1 MKIIYFGTPEF
12 AVPSLQALIE
22 SGEDV
27 ISVVT
32 QPDKVKG
39 RGHKLS
45 QPPVK
50 ELALSM
56 GTRVLQ
62 PLGIRTPEFFNEMS
76 GLSPDIIVVVAYG
89 KILPP
94 SLLNLPPLRCVNV
107 HASLL
112 PQYRGAA
119 PIQWALLNGDKKTGV
134 TTMFMDEGM
143 DTGDVLLKE
152 EVDIDDEDNAY
163 TLSRRLSH
171 AGAALLIKTL
181 KGLKDKSITPVP
193 QSGKPTFAPPLKK
206 ENGRINWSLSAR
218 DISNLIRGTY
228 PWPGAYCYLNGE
240 KINIIKAKVVS
251 HDNKGSAGQIIQTS
265 GSDIL
270 VSTGLGILA
279 ISEVKPEGKQIMPA
293 SAFMNGRHLKDGAS
307 FDTL

>member
-27 ISVVT
+27 VSVVT

-50 ELALSM
+50 ELALSR
-56 GTRVLQ
+56 GIQVLQ
-62 PLGIRTPEFFNEMS
+62 PSGIRTPEFFAEMAE
-76 GLSPDIIVVVAYG
+76 LTPDIIVVVAYG

-94 SLLNLPPLRCVNV
+94 SLLNLSPLGCVNV

-119 PIQWALLNGDKKTGV
+119 PIQWALINGDEKTGV
-134 TTMFMDEGM
+134 TTMYMDEGM
-143 DTGDVLLKE
+143 DTGDILLKE
-152 EVDIDDEDNAY
+152 EVEIDEEDSAY
-163 TLSRRLSH
+163 ILGRRLSL
-171 AGAALLIKTL
+171 AGASLLIKTL
-181 KGLKDKSITPVP
+181 KGLKDKSIRPVP
-193 QSGKPTFAPPLKK
+193 QGGKPTFAPPLKK

-218 DISNLIRGTY
+218 EISNLIRGTY

-251 HDNKGSAGQIIQTS
+251 HISKGTVGRIEEIS

-270 VSTGLGILA
+270 VSTGEGTLA
-279 ISEVKPEGKQIMPA
+279 VSEVKPEGKKIMSA
-293 SAFMNGRHLKDGAS
+293 SAFMNGRHLKEGAA
-307 FDTL
+307 FEVL

>member
-27 ISVVT
+27 VSVVT
-32 QPDKVKG
+32 QPDKLKG

-45 QPPVK
+45 QPPVR
-50 ELALSM
+50 ELALSS
-56 GTRVLQ
+56 GIRVLQ
-62 PLGIRTPEFFNEMS
+62 PSGIRTPEFFDEMA
-76 GLSPDIIVVVAYG
+76 GLAPDIIVVVAYG

-94 SLLNLPPLRCVNV
+94 SLLKLPPLGCVNV

-119 PIQWALLNGDKKTGV
+119 PIQWALINGDEKTGI

-143 DTGDVLLKE
+143 DTGDILLKE
-152 EVDIDDEDNAY
+152 EVKIDEEDNAY
-163 TLSRRLSH
+163 TLSCRLSLV
-171 AGAALLIKTL
+171 GASLLIKTL
-181 KGLKDKSITPVP
+181 RGLKDKSIRPVP

-218 DISNLIRGTY
+218 EISNLIRGTY

-240 KINIIKAKVVS
+240 KINIIKAGVVANN
-251 HDNKGSAGQIIQTS
+251 NKGVVGRIEEITVS
-265 GSDIL
+265 GIL
-270 VSTGLGILA
+270 VSTGEGRLA
-279 ISEVKPEGKQIMPA
+279 VSEVKPEGKKIMSA
-293 SAFMNGRHLKDGAS
+293 SALMNGRRLKEGAA

>member
-22 SGEDV
+22 SGEDIV
-27 ISVVT
+27 SVVT

-50 ELALSM
+50 ELALSR
-56 GTRVLQ
+56 GIQVLQ
-62 PLGIRTPEFFNEMS
+62 PSGIRTPEFFAEMA
-76 GLSPDIIVVVAYG
+76 GLTPDIIVVVAYG
-89 KILPP
+89 KIIPP
-94 SLLNLPPLRCVNV
+94 SLLDLPPLGCVNV

-119 PIQWALLNGDKKTGV
+119 PIQWALINGDEKTGI
-134 TTMFMDEGM
+134 TTMYMDEGM
-143 DTGDVLLKE
+143 DTGDILLKE
-152 EVDIDDEDNAY
+152 EMEIDEEDNAY
-163 TLSRRLSH
+163 TLGRRLSLV
-171 AGAALLIKTL
+171 GASLLIKTL
-181 KGLKDKSITPVP
+181 KGLKDKSIRPVP
-193 QSGKPTFAPPLKK
+193 QGGKSTFAPPLKK

-218 DISNLIRGTY
+218 EISNLIRGTY

-240 KINIIKAKVVS
+240 KINIIRAKVVS
-251 HDNKGSAGQIIQTS
+251 HISKGTVGRIEEIS

-270 VSTGLGILA
+270 VSTGKGTLA
-279 ISEVKPEGKQIMPA
+279 VSEVKPEGKKIMSA
-293 SAFMNGRHLKDGAS
+293 SAFMNGRHLKEGAV
-307 FDTL
+307 FEVL

>member
-32 QPDKVKG
+32 QPDKIKG
-39 RGHKLS
+39 RGHQLS

-56 GTRVLQ
+56 GISVLQ
-62 PLGIRTPEFFNEMS
+62 PSGIRTPEFLDEIA
-76 GLSPDIIVVVAYG
+76 GLAPDVIVVVAYG

-94 SLLNLPPLRCVNV
+94 SLLGLPPLGCVNV

-119 PIQWALLNGDKKTGV
+119 PIQWALINGDEKTGI

-143 DTGDVLLKE
+143 DTGDILLKE
-152 EVDIDDEDNAY
+152 EVEIYEEDNAY
-163 TLSRRLSH
+163 TLSRRLSL
-171 AGAALLIKTL
+171 AGSSLLIKTL
-181 KGLKDKSITPVP
+181 EGLKDGLIRPVP
-193 QSGKPTFAPPLKK
+193 QSNKPTFAPPLKK
-206 ENGRINWSLSAR
+206 ENGRINWSSSAR
-218 DISNLIRGTY
+218 DISNLIKGTY

-240 KINIIKAKVVS
+240 KINIIKAKVIP
-251 HDNKGSAGQIIQTS
+251 HNNKGTAGRIEQIS
-265 GSDIL
+265 SSDIL
-270 VSTGLGILA
+270 VSTGSGILA
-279 ISEVKPEGKQIMPA
+279 VSEVKPEGKKIMSA
-293 SAFMNGRHLKDGAS
+293 SAFTHGRHLKEGAS

>member
-1 MKIIYFGTPEF
+1 MKIIYFGTPDF

-39 RGHKLS
+39 RGHKLA

-50 ELALSM
+50 ELAFEK
-56 GTRVLQ
+56 GIRVLQ
-62 PLGIRTPEFFNEMS
+62 PSGIRTPEFYDEMAK
-76 GLSPDIIVVVAYG
+76 LAPDIIVVVAYG
-89 KILPP
+89 KIIPP
-94 SLLNLPPLRCVNV
+94 SLLDLPPLGCVNV

-119 PIQWALLNGDKKTGV
+119 PIQWALINGDEKTGI
-134 TTMFMDEGM
+134 TTMFMDQGM
-143 DTGDVLLKE
+143 DTGDILLKE
-152 EVDIDDEDNAY
+152 EVEIYDEDNAY

-171 AGAALLIKTL
+171 AGASLLIKTL
-181 KGLKDKSITPVP
+181 KGLKDKLIRPVP
-193 QSGKPTFAPPLKK
+193 QSGEATFAPLLKK

-218 DISNLIRGTY
+218 EISNLIRGTH
-228 PWPGAYCYLNGE
+228 PWPGAYCYVKGE
-240 KINIIKAKVVS
+240 KINIIRAKVVP
-251 HDNKGSAGQIIQTS
+251 HNNEGTAGRIEQIS

-270 VSTGLGILA
+270 VSTGAGILA
-279 ISEVKPEGKQIMPA
+279 ISEMKPEGKKIMSA
-293 SAFMNGRHLKDGAS
+293 SAFMNGRHLIEGAA

>member
-1 MKIIYFGTPEF
+1 MKIIYFGTPDF

-39 RGHKLS
+39 RGHKLA

-50 ELALSM
+50 ELAFEK
-56 GTRVLQ
+56 GIRVLQ
-62 PLGIRTPEFFNEMS
+62 PSGIRTPEFYDEMAK
-76 GLSPDIIVVVAYG
+76 LAPDIIVVVAYG
-89 KILPP
+89 KIIPP
-94 SLLNLPPLRCVNV
+94 SLLDLPPLGCVNV

-119 PIQWALLNGDKKTGV
+119 PIQWALINGDEKTGI
-134 TTMFMDEGM
+134 TTMFMDQGM
-143 DTGDVLLKE
+143 DTGDILLKE
-152 EVDIDDEDNAY
+152 EVEIYDEDNAY

-171 AGAALLIKTL
+171 AGASLLIKTL
-181 KGLKDKSITPVP
+181 KGLKDKLIRPVP
-193 QSGKPTFAPPLKK
+193 QSGEATFAPPLKK
-206 ENGRINWSLSAR
+206 ENGRIKWSLSAR
-218 DISNLIRGTY
+218 EISNLIRGTY
-228 PWPGAYCYLNGE
+228 PWPGAYCYVKGE
-240 KINIIKAKVVS
+240 KINIIEAKVVP
-251 HDNKGSAGQIIQTS
+251 HNNEGTAGRIEQIS

-270 VSTGLGILA
+270 VSTGAGILA
-279 ISEVKPEGKQIMPA
+279 ISELKPEGKKIMSA
-293 SAFMNGRHLKDGAS
+293 SAFMNGRHLIEGAA